1 MPYMIGESEA
11 HKKFA
16 KLTQIERLVPYPKS
30 AYSEEYKS
38 FEDFKKRKESRS
50 NNISN

>member
-1 MPYMIGESEA
+1 MPYMIEESEA
-11 HKKFA
+11 HKKFT

-38 FEDFKKRKESRS
+38 FENFKKRKESRS